1 MRTSRTVEIL
11 VGMFLVL
18 GMAAFIMLAL
28 KVSNITSFTEKNVF
42 EVTARFENIGGLKV
56 RSPVRMGGVRIGRVA
71 AITYDDQNLE
81 AVVKMEINQKYQK
94 IPNDSGANIYTAGLL
109 GEQYISLEPGGSYE
123 FFVQGDEVE
132 ETQSALVLERMVG
145 KFLINASDESISSK
159 SD

>member
-1 MRTSRTVEIL
+1 MRTSRTVEIM

-18 GMAAFIMLAL
+18 GMAAFVMLAL
-28 KVSNITSFTEKNVF
+28 KVSNISTFTEKNVF

-71 AITYDDQNLE
+71 SITFDDQNLE
-81 AVVKMEINQKYQK
+81 AVVTMEINEKYQK
-94 IPNDSGANIYTAGLL
+94 IPNDSGASIYTAGLL
-109 GEQYISLEPGGSYE
+109 GEQYISLEPGGSSE

-145 KFLINASDESISSK
+145 RFLINASEEARSGSAD
-159 SD
+159 